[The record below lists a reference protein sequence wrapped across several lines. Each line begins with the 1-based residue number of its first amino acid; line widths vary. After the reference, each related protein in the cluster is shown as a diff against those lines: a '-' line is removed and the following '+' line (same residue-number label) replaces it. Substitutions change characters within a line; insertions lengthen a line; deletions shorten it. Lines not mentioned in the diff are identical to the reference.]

1 MQTMEYAQGAVR
13 IPVYALDCLVIGSGC
28 AGYNAAD
35 WLYDLGRRD
44 IAVLTEGKNRGTSRN
59 TGSDKQTYYKL
70 SLSGADADSVQ
81 AMADDLFAGG
91 GMHGDS
97 ALAQAAGCVPCF
109 MKLCQLGV
117 PFPTNRYGEYVG
129 YKTDHDPRQRATSA
143 GPLTSQEMT
152 QRLEAA
158 VESKGIPI
166 FDGMQAVRLLV
177 EENRICGVLCVDL
190 ARQEKDCGFTVFCA
204 NHVILATGGP
214 AGVYKTVVY
223 PQSQVGG
230 TGMALQA
237 GAGACNLDQWQYG
250 LASLQFRWNVS
261 GTYQQVLPRY
271 ITQAPNGA
279 QTEWLPQAL
288 PSPQKAMNLTF
299 LKGYQW
305 PFDAAKIEG
314 SSFLDLLVYQETC
327 RKGNRVFLDY
337 QKDPVGFSPDF
348 AGLGEEAASYLRNS
362 GADMPLPINRLE
374 HMNPAAVELYR
385 CHQIDLHSE
394 MLEIGVCAQHH
405 NGGIAVDADWQSSI
419 RGLYVAGEAAGTFG
433 ARRPGGS
440 ALNACQVGAMRAAQ
454 HIAYHS
460 AEAPP
465 KSWNRV
471 QELIQAEVLPLFYQV
486 RQRMDG
492 GALDV
497 QAACASFRERMSECA
512 ALVRIP
518 EEIARLQSDIQQ
530 TLSDFYQPGA
540 QSTGAPAQLLRAW
553 DIMITQLAVLDAMQA
568 AAPYGSR
575 GSALVANAKGRQ
587 ILPGLAYL
595 PALREEWLDGQVLS
609 TQLKKPGGL
618 DGGPIRFCSAYEPVR
633 PMPQPDRWFES
644 VWGEY
649 RARTQR

>member
-1 MQTMEYAQGAVR
+1 
-13 IPVYALDCLVIGSGC
+13 
-28 AGYNAAD
+28 
-35 WLYDLGRRD
+35 
-44 IAVLTEGKNRGTSRN
+44 
-59 TGSDKQTYYKL
+59 
-70 SLSGADADSVQ
+70 
-81 AMADDLFAGG
+81 
-91 GMHGDS
+91 
-97 ALAQAAGCVPCF
+97 
-109 MKLCQLGV
+109 
-117 PFPTNRYGEYVG
+117 
-129 YKTDHDPRQRATSA
+129 
-143 GPLTSQEMT
+143 
-152 QRLEAA
+152 
-158 VESKGIPI
+158 
-166 FDGMQAVRLLV
+166 
-177 EENRICGVLCVDL
+177 
-190 ARQEKDCGFTVFCA
+190 
-204 NHVILATGGP
+204 
-214 AGVYKTVVY
+214 
-223 PQSQVGG
+223 
-230 TGMALQA
+230 
-237 GAGACNLDQWQYG
+237 
-250 LASLQFRWNVS
+250 
-261 GTYQQVLPRY
+261 
-271 ITQAPNGA
+271 
-279 QTEWLPQAL
+279 
-288 PSPQKAMNLTF
+288 
-299 LKGYQW
+299 
-305 PFDAAKIEG
+305 
-314 SSFLDLLVYQETC
+314 
-327 RKGNRVFLDY
+327 
-337 QKDPVGFSPDF
+337 
-348 AGLGEEAASYLRNS
+348 
-362 GADMPLPINRLE
+362 MPLPINRLE

-385 CHQIDLHSE
+385 CHQIDLHSQ

-460 AEAPP
+460 AEVPP

-486 RQRMDG
+486 QQRMDG

-518 EEIARLQSDIQQ
+518 EEMARLQSDIQQ